1 MILDNDEVLRH
12 NDERFRHNGEEMP
25 MKQNTRRPTDAEL
38 TILQVL
44 WDRGPSTVRQVFKV
58 ISGAKKVGYT
68 TVLKLMQIMT
78 DKGLVERDENC
89 RPQLYRPCLPREQT
103 ERQLVKDLVD
113 RAFGGSARRLVMQ
126 ALEAKKASPSEL
138 AQIEKLFNKLER
150 GEK

>member
-1 MILDNDEVLRH
+1 MLKEVLL
-12 NDERFRHNGEEMP
+12 
-25 MKQNTRRPTDAEL
+25 MKQNPRRPTDAEL

-44 WDRGPSTVRQVFKV
+44 WDRGHTTVREVYKILNSGKV
-58 ISGAKKVGYT
+58 VGYT

-103 ERQLVKDLVD
+103 ERQLIKDLVD
-113 RAFGGSARRLVMQ
+113 RAFGGSAKRLVMQ
-126 ALEAKKASPSEL
+126 ALEVKKASPSEL
-138 AQIEKLFNKLER
+138 AQIEKLLDKLER

>member
-1 MILDNDEVLRH
+1 MTNIFVIFEEVPL
-12 NDERFRHNGEEMP
+12 
-25 MKQNTRRPTDAEL
+25 MKQNIKRPTDAEL

-44 WDRGPSTVRQVFKV
+44 WNRGPSTVREVYK
-58 ISGAKKVGYT
+58 ILNRDKNVGYT
-68 TVLKLMQIMT
+68 TVLKFMQIMT

-103 ERQLVKDLVD
+103 ERQLIKDLVD

-126 ALEAKKASPSEL
+126 ALEVKKASPSEL
-138 AQIEKLFNKLER
+138 AQIEKLLNRLER

>member
-1 MILDNDEVLRH
+1 MTKSIVIMTNSFVIFEEVSL
-12 NDERFRHNGEEMP
+12 

-44 WDRGPSTVRQVFKV
+44 WDRGPSTVREVYK
-58 ISGAKKVGYT
+58 ILNSGKDVGYT
-68 TVLKLMQIMT
+68 TVLKFMQIMT

-103 ERQLVKDLVD
+103 ERQLIKDLVD
-113 RAFGGSARRLVMQ
+113 RAFGGSAKRLVMQ
-126 ALEAKKASPSEL
+126 ALEVKKASPSEL
-138 AQIEKLFNKLER
+138 AQIEKLLNKLDR